1 MNCGVV
7 HNTTESLPLTS
18 GASASVYNKLLMNV
32 TKRKRKFEKIRGFL
46 YCGF

>member
-1 MNCGVV
+1 MVLFIIPR
-7 HNTTESLPLTS
+7 SRWPLTS

-32 TKRKRKFEKIRGFL
+32 AKRKRKFEKIRGFL